1 MMNCTSP
8 YHFYDKPPGTCLHS
22 NFYTAR
28 WYNEMKYLGKWNEM
42 CMKVYFIVTWD
53 YFIIYF
59 IFAWKYFIIAI
70 SFLPGTIS
78 LLLFHLYLGLFHY
91 YFFIVT
97 WDYFITAISLLPGT
111 ISFLP
116 FTISLLL
123 FHCCLGIF
131 HSCLG
136 LFHSY
141 LGLFHYCY
149 FIV

>member
-42 CMKVYFIVTWD
+42 CMKVYFIITWD
-53 YFIIYF
+53 YFIICF
-59 IFAWKYFIIAI
+59 IFSWQYFIIAI

-78 LLLFHLYLGLFHY
+78 LLLFHY
-91 YFFIVT
+91 
-97 WDYFITAISLLPGT
+97 
-111 ISFLP
+111 
-116 FTISLLL
+116 
-123 FHCCLGIF
+123 
-131 HSCLG
+131 CLG

-141 LGLFHYCY
+141 LVLFHSYLRLFHSCY
-149 FIV
+149 FILAWNYFILSWDYFI